1 MNKKNLWI
9 NLIIFIAII
18 IFVNLVSL
26 NIFHRFD
33 FSRGQIYSLSEASK
47 NSVKNLDDRIVVKA
61 YFSENLPS
69 QYADLRRFVE
79 DTLAEYEAYGRNNF
93 KFEFIDPTDEND
105 LKAEAQKN
113 RIQPATMRVN
123 ENDQLV
129 IREVYMGLAFLYQD
143 KVEAIPIVQNS
154 QGLEYDITSKI
165 NLLTQA
171 ERKKIG
177 FFAPDDIPQ
186 DPRYGRAGKYDT
198 IKHLISESYELQ
210 SVDLQTE
217 ISDLSVLLISGVRED
232 LSDEQLRMLDK
243 FVMNDGKVLILQD
256 RVLANLQE
264 QTADLIDSNLFDLLQ
279 HYGIKIKENLVA
291 DAKCGQVQMQRRQGL
306 FSMNTPVDYPFL
318 PIVTDLN
325 SSQIITKNIDLV
337 QNIFVSELDTLQTKL
352 VATPLFF
359 SSDNSSEATAPNFD
373 IAINKYIQADL
384 RSMLLDGKKTLAA
397 LYSGK
402 FSSYYFE
409 ENRAE
414 SFAAEIVLVA
424 DGDFAVNGAGAG
436 AQGNLDFVMNSLDYL
451 AGESGLIEM
460 RSRGTSYRP
469 LKELNSSQKK
479 IVKYLNIILPALL
492 LILLGIILYRRE
504 LSKRKMIGEIYE

>member
-113 RIQPATMRVN
+113 RIQPATMRVK

-198 IKHLISESYELQ
+198 IK
-210 SVDLQTE
+210 
-217 ISDLSVLLISGVRED
+217 
-232 LSDEQLRMLDK
+232 
-243 FVMNDGKVLILQD
+243 
-256 RVLANLQE
+256 
-264 QTADLIDSNLFDLLQ
+264 
-279 HYGIKIKENLVA
+279 
-291 DAKCGQVQMQRRQGL
+291 
-306 FSMNTPVDYPFL
+306 
-318 PIVTDLN
+318 
-325 SSQIITKNIDLV
+325 
-337 QNIFVSELDTLQTKL
+337 
-352 VATPLFF
+352 
-359 SSDNSSEATAPNFD
+359 
-373 IAINKYIQADL
+373 
-384 RSMLLDGKKTLAA
+384 
-397 LYSGK
+397 
-402 FSSYYFE
+402 
-409 ENRAE
+409 
-414 SFAAEIVLVA
+414 
-424 DGDFAVNGAGAG
+424 
-436 AQGNLDFVMNSLDYL
+436 
-451 AGESGLIEM
+451 
-460 RSRGTSYRP
+460 
-469 LKELNSSQKK
+469 
-479 IVKYLNIILPALL
+479 
-492 LILLGIILYRRE
+492 
-504 LSKRKMIGEIYE
+504 